1 MFGATNFGAAQPTR
15 SVFGGAAAAP
25 TTAPTTNHNPM
36 KDVEV
41 QSPPDDTVS
50 KMQFSPS
57 TLPQVSRLFGMER
70 PSTMAVQFASE
81 KERIKDHCRRPVVF
95 VRYSQVRWS
104 GSQLFIFPIPK
115 RHS

>member
-15 SVFGGAAAAP
+15 SVFGGATAAA
-25 TTAPTTNHNPM
+25 TTAAATTNHNPM

-57 TLPQVSRLFGMER
+57 TLPQVPLS
-70 PSTMAVQFASE
+70 P
-81 KERIKDHCRRPVVF
+81 D
-95 VRYSQVRWS
+95 
-104 GSQLFIFPIPK
+104 
-115 RHS
+115 